1 MAVQIL
7 EKLKRLRLRLIDG
20 YLNVPDNQTMSISI
34 TFYGAAQGVTGS
46 RHVLDVDGTKVLF
59 DCGMFQGRRSESHE
73 RNSAFPIDPTTIHNM
88 VLTHAHIDHSG
99 ALPILIR
106 EGFEGNIYCTRATAD
121 LAKIMLRDSGNIQER
136 DAEHMNKKKRRHARK
151 EGKKGPKELVKPIY
165 TVADAEA
172 CDSFFFPVSYHQEF
186 DVAPGIKVQLTDQG
200 HIIGSASAHVT
211 ITRPG
216 KDPVRIVFSGDL
228 GRPDMPILKDPEPY
242 PPCEYVLTES
252 TYGNRLHE
260 PIGDMESQ
268 LAEAVREVHRRGG
281 RLIIPAF
288 SVGRTQNI
296 IYFLQSI
303 FDRGDVKPITTYVD
317 SPLSRRATHVY
328 FDHPECFDEETL
340 AFLKK
345 EDSNRMSNFHYVESV
360 DESKSLNDLPNPL
373 IIISSSGM
381 CEAGRILHHLKRTVE
396 DPKNVICI
404 VGYMAEHTL
413 GRRIVD
419 KAKDIRIFG
428 QNYEL
433 NAGILTMNGFSAHA
447 DQAGIV
453 HSISHL
459 KDTLKKVILI
469 HGEETQSIPLKAKLH
484 EEGHANV
491 EIAELFSTMV
501 LEE

>member
-1 MAVQIL
+1 
-7 EKLKRLRLRLIDG
+7 
-20 YLNVPDNQTMSISI
+20 MSISI

-46 RHVLDVDGTKVLF
+46 RHVLDVDGTKILF
-59 DCGMFQGRRSESHE
+59 DCGMFQGRRAESQE
-73 RNSAFPIDPTTIHNM
+73 RNSAFPIDPKTIHNM

-99 ALPILIR
+99 ALPILVR
-106 EGFEGNIYCTRATAD
+106 DGFKGHIYCTRATAD

-136 DAEHMNKKKRRHARK
+136 DAEHMNKKKRRQARK
-151 EGKKGPKELVKPIY
+151 EGKKMPKDEITPIY
-165 TVADAEA
+165 TVEDAEV
-172 CDSFFFPVSYHQEF
+172 CDSSFFPVSYHQEF
-186 DVAPGIKVQLTDQG
+186 SVAPGIKVLLTDQG
-200 HIIGSASAHVT
+200 HIIGSSAAHVT
-211 ITRPG
+211 IERPG
-216 KDPVRIVFSGDL
+216 KETVRIVFSGDL
-228 GRPDMPILKDPEPY
+228 GRPNMPILKDPEPY

-252 TYGNRLHE
+252 TYGDRLHE
-260 PIGDMESQ
+260 PIGDMETQ
-268 LAEAVREVHRRGG
+268 LADIIKETRRRGG
-281 RLIIPAF
+281 RLVIPAF

-303 FDRGDVKPITTYVD
+303 FSRGDIKPIPTYVD

-340 AFLKK
+340 AFLKN
-345 EDSNRMSNFHYVESV
+345 EDEDRMSNFHYVESV
-360 DESKSLNDLPNPL
+360 DESKSLNDLPNPV

-381 CEAGRILHHLKRTVE
+381 CEAGRILHHLKRVVE

-413 GRRIVD
+413 GRRLVE
-419 KAKDIRIFG
+419 KEKSIRIFG
-428 QNYEL
+428 QNYDL
-433 NAGILTMNGFSAHA
+433 KAGVIKMNGFSAHA

-453 HSISHL
+453 HSLSHL

-469 HGEETQSIPLKAKLH
+469 HGEETQSRPLKEKLH